1 MPGTWSLVGTIS
13 LAGRLVTSSPAGS
26 VPAAVAVL
34 RTRPASTSDWT
45 TVYAVSD
52 VQSVAA
58 AGASVVA
65 SQVTGPAT
73 ASETVM
79 PLIVTLPLLV
89 TTKE

>member
-1 MPGTWSLVGTIS
+1 MYG
-13 LAGRLVTSSPAGS
+13 
-26 VPAAVAVL
+26 
-34 RTRPASTSDWT
+34 
-45 TVYAVSD
+45 VSA